1 MLSLEGVS
9 KHYCVGNNI
18 IKAVDNVCLAIN
30 RNDFVMVTGRSGSG
44 KTTLLSLIGGLAK
57 PTSGRILLKGVD
69 ISSLSDKDLSGARS
83 RTIGFI
89 FQFPSLIP
97 FLRVLDNV
105 RLPASFTQE
114 KFADL
119 DRAKELIRTVG
130 LSKRSDSYPSQLSMG
145 EQKRVAIAR
154 ALVNEPEIVLA
165 DEPTSDLDEAT
176 EKEIMQ
182 IIKEVREKSTTV
194 VMVTHSADLAH
205 YGSRCFKMTAG
216 VLREA

>member
-9 KHYCVGNNI
+9 KHYSVGNNV
-18 IKAVDNVCLAIN
+18 IKAVDNVHLAVN

-44 KTTLLSLIGGLAK
+44 KTTLLSLIGGLTK

-119 DRAKELIRTVG
+119 DRAKELIRAVG

-182 IIKEVREKSTTV
+182 IIKEVHEKSTTV

-205 YGSRCFKMTAG
+205 YGSRRFKMTAG
-216 VLREA
+216 VLREV

>member
-9 KHYCVGNNI
+9 KHYSVGNNI
-18 IKAVDNVCLAIN
+18 VKAVDNVHLAVN

-44 KTTLLSLIGGLAK
+44 KTTLLSLIGGLTK

-119 DRAKELIRTVG
+119 DRAKELIRAVG

-182 IIKEVREKSTTV
+182 IIKEVHEKSTTV

-205 YGSRCFKMTAG
+205 YGSRRFKMTAG
-216 VLREA
+216 VLREV